1 MEMSDQVHSPT
12 ALFPVPIWFQDI
24 LSQFPLGVTKRLCHF
39 RMRRKRFRHLNK
51 FITVSND
58 LSTEKLHVLTT

>member
-24 LSQFPLGVTKRLCHF
+24 LSQFPFGRNQEIMPLQ
-39 RMRRKRFRHLNK
+39 N
-51 FITVSND
+51 
-58 LSTEKLHVLTT
+58 EKKKVQAP